1 MKTLLFM
8 LTLLLVAASTTFAQ
22 NSAQKTD
29 QSNSAEQTVLK
40 LTEEW
45 LAADGGNDRATL
57 ERIIADDFIGTGPR
71 GTTKTKRE
79 VIPLEG
85 TRGGGLSI
93 TGQDM
98 KARVFADTVIV
109 TGRGVPKT
117 PTERGEMRF
126 TVVFVK
132 RAERW
137 QMVAGHL
144 SVVPQQ
150 E

>member
-8 LTLLLVAASTTFAQ
+8 LTPLLVAASTTFAQ

-45 LAADGGNDRATL
+45 LAADGGNDRAAL

-71 GTTKTKRE
+71 GTTVTKRE

-85 TRGGGLSI
+85 SRGGGLSI

-98 KARVFADTVIV
+98 KARVFGDTVIV

>member
-8 LTLLLVAASTTFAQ
+8 LILLTVSTSSSFAQ
-22 NSAQKTD
+22 TPAQTTD

-40 LTEEW
+40 LTQEW
-45 LAADGGNDRATL
+45 LAADGGNDNAAL
-57 ERIIADDFIGTGPR
+57 ERIIADDFMGIGPHGIIV
-71 GTTKTKRE
+71 TKRP
-79 VIPLEG
+79 VIPSEG
-85 TRGGGLSI
+85 SRGGLSI
-93 TGQDM
+93 TGQDI
-98 KARVFADTVIV
+98 KARVFGDTVIV
-109 TGRGVPKT
+109 TGRGVPKVQ
-117 PTERGEMRF
+117 ERGELRF

-144 SVVPQQ
+144 SPIVQQ